1 MEEQTLEMRLG
12 DTLAPSE
19 TPATVESP
27 VLCPSSINEKVLIRR
42 IDIRVIPMLVIIA
55 LSSFLDRVNIS
66 NALTMSLPKDLG
78 LKGVET
84 NVALTIFFIPYIL
97 FEIPSNLFL
106 YALCSLESS
115 HLPRVLVG
123 PLIGPIDG
131 MLKIKTVTTY
141 RGLLVTRFFLGLA
154 EAGVYPGSFYL
165 ISTWYKREESQKRFT
180 AFYGSVFIANICGG
194 LLASGIAKMDGIR
207 GLHNWRWIFI
217 LEGAFTLLVGILSLF
232 LVAEFPE
239 NATWLS
245 DEERKFVIARA
256 KCTGQTD
263 NITPRDIVVFFKDPN
278 NILAGI
284 MYLCRSPFAYF
295 TPTIVKTLGYSVIQ
309 TQLHSVP
316 PIAAAFV
323 LCTLLAYLSD
333 KVRLRFPFIAF
344 GIILGISGLSIMMTI
359 RHNFSVQYA
368 GLCLAAMGLFSCS
381 PLIICWYV
389 MNFQSHTERAIGTA
403 WLNAFGNCGGFVATF
418 AFLQTDAPYYH
429 IGYTICM
436 VAVCLCGGAASLYAL
451 LLRRKNMALRSSTMG
466 EKSTPYYSL

>member
-1 MEEQTLEMRLG
+1 MEEQTLEDKLD
-12 DTLAPSE
+12 DTLAPPE

-27 VLCPSSINEKVLIRR
+27 VLCPSSVNEKILIRR
-42 IDIRVIPMLVIIA
+42 IDIRVIPMLVIIGI
-55 LSSFLDRVNIS
+55 SSFLDRVNIS

-78 LKGVET
+78 LEGVER

-97 FEIPSNLFL
+97 FEIPSNL
-106 YALCSLESS
+106 
-115 HLPRVLVG
+115 V
-123 PLIGPIDG
+123 IK
-131 MLKIKTVTTY
+131 KIRPSIWLTTY

-180 AFYGSVFIANICGG
+180 AYYGSVFIANICGG

-217 LEGAFTLLVGILSLF
+217 LEGAFTLLIGILSLF

-263 NITPRDIVVFFKDPN
+263 NITSRDIVVFFKDPN

-284 MYLCRSPFAYF
+284 MYLCLIIPIYSFAYF

-323 LCTLLAYLSD
+323 LCTILAYLSD
-333 KVRLRFPFIAF
+333 KARLRFPFIAF

-359 RHNFSVQYA
+359 HHNFSVQYA

-418 AFLQTDAPYYH
+418 AFLQRDAPYYH

-451 LLRRKNMALRSSTMG
+451 LLRRKNMARRSSTMDD
-466 EKSTPYYSL
+466 KSTPYYSL